1 LARTAAGWRARAAKT
16 KTDDSPPTYFW
27 QSLVCLILF
36 LPTAL
41 AAVVYSILV
50 TKRTQV
56 GDTTGAAKASRLA
69 RGWCLVTLVAFSA
82 AVIAALAGAQV

>member
-1 LARTAAGWRARAAKT
+1 MC
-16 KTDDSPPTYFW
+16 
-27 QSLVCLILF
+27 LVLF

-69 RGWCLVTLVAFSA
+69 RGWCLVTLVVFSA